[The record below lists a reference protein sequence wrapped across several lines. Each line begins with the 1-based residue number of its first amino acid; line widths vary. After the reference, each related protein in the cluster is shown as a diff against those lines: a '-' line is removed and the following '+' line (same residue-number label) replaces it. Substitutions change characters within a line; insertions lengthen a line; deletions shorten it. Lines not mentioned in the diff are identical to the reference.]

1 MRKFKPS
8 RPCLLP
14 FRPLLIV
21 AAASLLMSAVAP
33 STKADLIAYFNFED
47 STIGGSPDFTSEA
60 DQGLGIATT
69 IMTNYN
75 PADIT
80 TVSSTFTDNRWPTDV
95 DPPLL
100 ALGMASTAN
109 NSPGDFDIP
118 LLSSTGLFQDMTLSF
133 AVNVAGGGFTMDVL
147 WYSIDGGATF
157 INSGNS
163 VVIPISGVQILS
175 LAVPTAANNQPLL
188 VLRLEF
194 TGGQSNGGNIQDIID
209 NIRVEGTI
217 TGTPSPTPT
226 VTPTTTP
233 TATATAT
240 PTATATF
247 TPTPTATATAT
258 PTPTTTATP
267 TATATATPTTTA
279 TFTPTPTAT
288 ATATPTPTS
297 TPSCI
302 PIVIEGS
309 IDDTDPTQTDKLNR
323 SGIPQTCPATTTC
336 AIFGDGLLHHY
347 DSYTFTSTSGSTQCV
362 TIDTNS
368 ACIGVRF
375 IFTAAYLGSFDPKN
389 ICTNWIGDSGFSPDP
404 DQAFQVDLDDGQTL
418 VVVVSNVTFNGTCP
432 AYTLTITGLCGGG
445 TPTPSPTATATAT
458 ATPTPT
464 ATATATFTPTATA
477 TATQTSTPSPTAT
490 ATPSASPSCTP
501 QPIEI
506 NGSIDLSDPTQ
517 VD

>member
-1 MRKFKPS
+1 
-8 RPCLLP
+8 
-14 FRPLLIV
+14 
-21 AAASLLMSAVAP
+21 
-33 STKADLIAYFNFED
+33 
-47 STIGGSPDFTSEA
+47 
-60 DQGLGIATT
+60 
-69 IMTNYN
+69 

-80 TVSSTFTDNRWPTDV
+80 TVSSTFTDIRWPTAV
-95 DPPLL
+95 EPPLL

-109 NSPGDFDIP
+109 NSPEDFDIT

-133 AVNVAGGGFTMDVL
+133 AVNVAGSGFTMAVL

-240 PTATATF
+240 PTSTATF
-247 TPTPTATATAT
+247 TPTPTATATASA
-258 PTPTTTATP
+258 TPTTTATP
-267 TATATATPTTTA
+267 TA
-279 TFTPTPTAT
+279 TPTAT

-362 TIDTNS
+362 AIDT
-368 ACIGVRF
+368 
-375 IFTAAYLGSFDPKN
+375 
-389 ICTNWIGDSGFSPDP
+389 
-404 DQAFQVDLDDGQTL
+404 
-418 VVVVSNVTFNGTCP
+418 
-432 AYTLTITGLCGGG
+432 
-445 TPTPSPTATATAT
+445 
-458 ATPTPT
+458 
-464 ATATATFTPTATA
+464 
-477 TATQTSTPSPTAT
+477 
-490 ATPSASPSCTP
+490 
-501 QPIEI
+501 
-506 NGSIDLSDPTQ
+506 
-517 VD
+517 

>member
-133 AVNVAGGGFTMDVL
+133 AVNVAGSGFTMAVL

-240 PTATATF
+240 PTSTATF
-247 TPTPTATATAT
+247 TPTPTATATASA
-258 PTPTTTATP
+258 TPTTTATP
-267 TATATATPTTTA
+267 TATATATPTATA

-362 TIDTNS
+362 AIDTNT
-368 ACIGVRF
+368 ACMAARF
-375 IFTAAYLGSFDPKN
+375 IFTAAYLGSFDPNN

-404 DQAFQVDLDDGQTL
+404 DQAFQVEVPAGETL
-418 VVVVSNVTFNGTCP
+418 VVVVSNVTADATCP
-432 AYTLTITGLCGGG
+432 DYTVTITGLCTG
-445 TPTPSPTATATAT
+445 TTPSPTPTSTAR
-458 ATPTPT
+458 PTPIPRGAHRPRARPT
-464 ATATATFTPTATA
+464 PPPHITPVPPPPSPRPTAAPRPTPPPHL
-477 TATQTSTPSPTAT
+477 TPVPTPSSPRPTPA
-490 ATPSASPSCTP
+490 PRP
-501 QPIEI
+501 
-506 NGSIDLSDPTQ
+506 
-517 VD
+517 

>member
-133 AVNVAGGGFTMDVL
+133 AVNVAGSGFTMAVL

-240 PTATATF
+240 PTSTATF
-247 TPTPTATATAT
+247 TPTPTAT
-258 PTPTTTATP
+258 P
-267 TATATATPTTTA
+267 
-279 TFTPTPTAT
+279 
-288 ATATPTPTS
+288 TATPTPTS

-362 TIDTNS
+362 AIDTNT
-368 ACIGVRF
+368 ACMAARF
-375 IFTAAYLGSFDPKN
+375 IFTAAYLGSFDPNN

-404 DQAFQVDLDDGQTL
+404 DQAFQVEVPAGETL
-418 VVVVSNVTFNGTCP
+418 VVVVSNVTADATCP
-432 AYTLTITGLCGGG
+432 DYTVTITGLCTG
-445 TPTPSPTATATAT
+445 TTPSPTPTSTAR
-458 ATPTPT
+458 PTPIPRGAHRPRARPT
-464 ATATATFTPTATA
+464 PPPHITPVPPPPSPRPTAAPRPTPPPHL
-477 TATQTSTPSPTAT
+477 TPVPTPSSPRPTPA
-490 ATPSASPSCTP
+490 PRP
-501 QPIEI
+501 
-506 NGSIDLSDPTQ
+506 
-517 VD
+517 